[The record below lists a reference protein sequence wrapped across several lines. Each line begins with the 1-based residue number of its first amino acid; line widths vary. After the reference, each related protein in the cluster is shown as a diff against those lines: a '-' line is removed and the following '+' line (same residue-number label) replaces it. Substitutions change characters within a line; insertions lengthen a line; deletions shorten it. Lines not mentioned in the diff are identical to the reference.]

1 MPHINTEPGQHDHT
15 ASAYIFKI
23 HPDTELYQKTGSLS
37 PLLLLHMHKKFKK
50 LLQPGGHIEL
60 NENPWQAIKHELLEE
75 TGYALSQLSIMQPNE
90 TVRSLSNKD
99 SILHPIPFVHNTH
112 KVSDEHFHTDI
123 GYLFI
128 TQEFPAH
135 TVGEGESTDLRW
147 VTQEELNA
155 FSPQEVNSGVRD
167 IGNAAFELIEAQNDA
182 WYGYPTND
190 FRV

>member
-23 HPDTELYQKTGSLS
+23 HPDGDYFQKTGLLA
-37 PLLLLHMHKKFKK
+37 PLMLLHMHKKFKK

-75 TGYALSQLSIMQPNE
+75 TGYDLSQLTVMQPAE
-90 TVRSLSNKD
+90 TVRTLSNED

-112 KVSDEHFHTDI
+112 KVTDEHFHTDI

-128 TQEFPAH
+128 TQEFPDH
-135 TVGEGESTDLRW
+135 EVGEGESTDLRW
-147 VTQEELNA
+147 VSREELNA
-155 FSPQEVNSGVRD
+155 FSSQEVTSGVKD
-167 IGNAAFELIEAQNDA
+167 IGNAAFDAIDNQEA
-182 WYGYPTND
+182 WYGHPTGS
-190 FRV
+190 FRS